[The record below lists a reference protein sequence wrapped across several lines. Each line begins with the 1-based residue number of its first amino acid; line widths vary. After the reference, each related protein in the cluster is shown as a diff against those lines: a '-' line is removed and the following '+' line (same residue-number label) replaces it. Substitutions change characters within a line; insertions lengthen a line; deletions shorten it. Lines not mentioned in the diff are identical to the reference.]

1 MAKDPKVQVSLS
13 VCSRQREPLLGTTGQ
28 ADSVPALGY
37 SSYPEG
43 QGSPSPHCPLVEG
56 KADGFQMGEAAWEGE
71 LVPAC
76 RQAPPLPAPQVFVF
90 DSTDPPCCLETWAFC
105 YRLGLALSSRPRQ
118 GSGDHGLS
126 LPREGTSLCSK

>member
-13 VCSRQREPLLGTTGQ
+13 LCSRQREPLLGTTGQ

-43 QGSPSPHCPLVEG
+43 QGSPSLHSPLVGG

-76 RQAPPLPAPQVFVF
+76 RQPPP
-90 DSTDPPCCLETWAFC
+90 
-105 YRLGLALSSRPRQ
+105 
-118 GSGDHGLS
+118 
-126 LPREGTSLCSK
+126 SLCV